1 MNEIYLVSLIW
12 VIIGAV
18 VIYFIDKRAYKEGMT
33 DAVLMHN
40 RGDLTYFSYYDDNGE
55 EMVEIEVKAREK

>member
-18 VIYFIDKRAYKEGMT
+18 VIYFIDKRAYREGMT
-33 DAVLMHN
+33 DAILMHN

-55 EMVEIEVKAREK
+55 EMVEIEVNAREK

>member
-33 DAVLMHN
+33 DAILMHN

-55 EMVEIEVKAREK
+55 EMVEIKVEKYEK

>member
-33 DAVLMHN
+33 DAILMHN

-55 EMVEIEVKAREK
+55 EMVEIEVNKREK

>member
-18 VIYFIDKRAYKEGMT
+18 VIYFIDKRAYREGMT
-33 DAVLMHN
+33 DAILMHN

>member
-33 DAVLMHN
+33 DAILMHN

>member
-1 MNEIYLVSLIW
+1 MNEIYLVSLVW

-18 VIYFIDKRAYKEGMT
+18 VIYFIDKRAYREGMT
-33 DAVLMHN
+33 DAILMHN

>member
-12 VIIGAV
+12 VVIGAV
-18 VIYFIDKRAYKEGMT
+18 VIYFIDKRAYREGMT
-33 DAVLMHN
+33 DAILMHN

>member
-1 MNEIYLVSLIW
+1 LIW

-18 VIYFIDKRAYKEGMT
+18 VIYFIDKRAYREGMT
-33 DAVLMHN
+33 DAILMHN